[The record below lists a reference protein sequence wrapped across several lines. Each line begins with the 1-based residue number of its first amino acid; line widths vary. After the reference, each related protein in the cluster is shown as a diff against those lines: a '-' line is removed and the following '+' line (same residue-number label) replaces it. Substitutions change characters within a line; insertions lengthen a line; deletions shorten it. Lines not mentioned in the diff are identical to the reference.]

1 MIKWKGFIMVDTKSR
16 AIYLSKSVLLSYVVT
31 LFMLLLISFLL
42 LQTGMSKG
50 VISFAVIATYVIS
63 GFIGSFYMGKHVEQ
77 KRYLWG
83 LITALLYFLVYILIS
98 LIVKGDSPIHMVD
111 YVKTLVIV
119 ACSGMLGGMLS

>member
-1 MIKWKGFIMVDTKSR
+1 MNKWKGFIMVDTKSR
-16 AIYLSKSVLLSYVVT
+16 AIYLSKSVLLSYLVT

-42 LQTGMSKG
+42 LQTGMSQG
-50 VISFAVIATYVIS
+50 VTSFAVIATYVMS

-83 LITALLYFLVYILIS
+83 LIAALLYFMVYILIS
-98 LIVKGDSPIHMVD
+98 LVVKGDSPIHMVD

>member
-1 MIKWKGFIMVDTKSR
+1 MVDTKSR